1 MGETHYFMLA
11 SIQRL
16 RSLTSHIM
24 SAPSAVS
31 VYLVGAGLVGTQVL
45 HQLAHL
51 ENAKQ
56 FRVDVIGNSKY
67 QLHIEASERD
77 NIGNLLTLLPPS
89 SAASPKAVPEGFK
102 VTKLPL
108 TDFIKS
114 LCDAQ
119 SSQPRLFI
127 DCTSSNDVAEL
138 YPALLKSNISIVTP
152 NKKAFSA
159 SSRLFNEIQQAK
171 SSKALVYQE
180 STVGAGLPIISTLND
195 LVATGDKVV
204 KVEGVLS
211 GTLSYIFNEFSKP
224 VKGGKVQ
231 SFSEIVKV
239 AKEQGYTEPHPADDL
254 SGSDVARKL
263 CILSR
268 LIPTVAAL
276 EKGDEFVAKLPDF
289 DAHYEKMRKE
299 AEEQGQVLRYVGVI
313 DVKGGKVKCGLERY
327 SFDHPFAS
335 SLSGSDNIISFHTAR
350 YNQRPLIVQGAG
362 AGADVTAMGVVADC
376 LKVAERLL

>member
-127 DCTSSNDVAEL
+127 DCTSPNDVAEL

-211 GTLSYIFNEFSKP
+211 GTLSYIINEFSKP

-276 EKGDEFVAKLPDF
+276 EKGYESVPTETLIPSELANIATGDEFVAKLPDF

-313 DVKGGKVKCGLERY
+313 DVKGGKVKPASADRPRRRRRRRRYRYGCRGGLPE
-327 SFDHPFAS
+327 
-335 SLSGSDNIISFHTAR
+335 G
-350 YNQRPLIVQGAG
+350 G
-362 AGADVTAMGVVADC
+362 
-376 LKVAERLL
+376 